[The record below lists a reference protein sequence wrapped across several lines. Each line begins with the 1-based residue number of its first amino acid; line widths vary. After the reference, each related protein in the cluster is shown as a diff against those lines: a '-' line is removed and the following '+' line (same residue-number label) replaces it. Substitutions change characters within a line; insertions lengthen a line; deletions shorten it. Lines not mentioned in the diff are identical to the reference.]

1 MKRRTEIEYIR
12 GMIKKI
18 RLIYPFL
25 YTFDKLVDFDK
36 IFLGSAFYEK
46 LGY

>member
-18 RLIYPFL
+18 RLIYLFL
-25 YTFDKLVDFDK
+25 YTFDKLEFDK
-36 IFLGSAFYEK
+36 IFLGSALYEK